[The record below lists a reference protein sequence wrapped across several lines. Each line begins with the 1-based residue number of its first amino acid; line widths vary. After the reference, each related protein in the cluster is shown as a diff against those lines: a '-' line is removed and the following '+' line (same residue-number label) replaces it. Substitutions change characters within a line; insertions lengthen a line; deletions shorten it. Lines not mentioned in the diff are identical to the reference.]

1 MFMIIVTNIGILIIT
16 VVITIVCSSMWVQMC
31 LGCLLIQCG
40 MPSAIGLDVDEF
52 FQQAG
57 RGICLHNGEIT
68 FIECA
73 HLVAHC
79 VDLDANVAAL
89 KRNLILYVKELWRV
103 EYPGQI
109 NLTFGGICFPI

>member
-1 MFMIIVTNIGILIIT
+1 
-16 VVITIVCSSMWVQMC
+16 
-31 LGCLLIQCG
+31 

-57 RGICLHNGEIT
+57 RGSFLHNGEIT

-89 KRNLILYVKELWRV
+89 KRNLILYVK
-103 EYPGQI
+103 
-109 NLTFGGICFPI
+109 